1 MNKTKIGIFLSLLLL
16 VGLTSCGEQKSN
28 NKLMLNE
35 ILIDNQNNFQD
46 DYGLHSAWIEIFNR
60 SYGSADLAGCLLK
73 VSSQPGDT
81 VTYFIPKGDVLTL
94 VKPRQHALFWAD
106 GEPNRGTFHTSCKLN
121 PETANWIGLFDSG
134 RNIIDQIVVPA
145 NALGADQSYAR
156 ISDGAADWEVKGGSK
171 DKYVT
176 PSTNNKTLDSNAKM
190 EKFEEHDSVG
200 IGMSISAMSVVFC
213 GLILLFV
220 AFKVVGKVAVN
231 LSKRNAMKAKGLFD
245 SGRNIIDQI
254 VVPANALG
262 ADQSYAR
269 ISDGAADWEVKG
281 GSKDKYVTPSTN
293 NKTLD
298 SNAKME
304 KFEEHDSV
312 GIGMSISAM
321 SVVFC
326 GLILLFVAF
335 KVVGKVAVNL
345 SKRNAM
351 KAKGIDK
358 VEAKELSQAPG
369 EVYAAIS
376 MALHEMQDEV
386 HDVEE
391 TVLTITRVKRSYSPW
406 SSKIY
411 TLRENPNRK

>member
-1 MNKTKIGIFLSLLLL
+1 MNKTKIGIFFSLLLL
-16 VGLTSCGEQKSN
+16 IGLTSCGEQKSN

-35 ILIDNQNNFQD
+35 VLIDNQNNFQD

-81 VTYFIPKGDVLTL
+81 ITYFIPKGDVLTL

-106 GEPNRGTFHTSCKLN
+106 GEPNRGTFHTSFKLN

-145 NALGADQSYAR
+145 NALGPDQSYAR
-156 ISDGAADWEVKGGSK
+156 VSDGVADWEVKGGSS

-176 PSTNNKTLDSNAKM
+176 PSTNNKTLNSNAKM
-190 EKFEEHDSVG
+190 EKFEEHDSAG

-213 GLILLFV
+213 GLILLF
-220 AFKVVGKVAVN
+220 
-231 LSKRNAMKAKGLFD
+231 
-245 SGRNIIDQI
+245 I
-254 VVPANALG
+254 
-262 ADQSYAR
+262 
-269 ISDGAADWEVKG
+269 
-281 GSKDKYVTPSTN
+281 
-293 NKTLD
+293 
-298 SNAKME
+298 
-304 KFEEHDSV
+304 
-312 GIGMSISAM
+312 
-321 SVVFC
+321 
-326 GLILLFVAF
+326 AF

-391 TVLTITRVKRSYSPW
+391 TLLTITRVKRSYSPL